1 MKLVF
6 GVFWARSGSHLLI
19 YPHSQDMCKTFFIIM
34 ARKNGPCSSMTVARV
49 WLILMP
55 STWSWSNFSLTCYLR
70 QKNCS
75 SNINILTL
83 LKIFI
88 LNHFSYFFTHQE
100 IYIIKYSNKETQSK
114 LMASSPIWWLFV
126 LPFCQC
132 YICFSVLKSIKKSIN
147 IGQTHRNI
155 NICRFIK
162 TLFKLGN
169 RQTKSWE
176 T

>member
-1 MKLVF
+1 M
-6 GVFWARSGSHLLI
+6 
-19 YPHSQDMCKTFFIIM
+19 
-34 ARKNGPCSSMTVARV
+34 
-49 WLILMP
+49 
-55 STWSWSNFSLTCYLR
+55 R

-100 IYIIKYSNKETQSK
+100 IYIIKYSLKETQSK

-155 NICRFIK
+155 NIYVDLQKFYSNSEIDRQNHGKPNFSICWELIEHRKINFIWLYFEQFLPARK
-162 TLFKLGN
+162 WIISSRLK
-169 RQTKSWE
+169 R
-176 T
+176 